1 MKANMKPNKN
11 MGRNKKEMVG
21 NGDVFFLYST
31 TKKYSTRIERTEHDK
46 NQVEN
51 CEDDIFTFH
60 IRFPDL
66 FGGFNGVMSSP
77 PPSLMEFMEAAPLS
91 LLRVPLS
98 LAKVDEKYVQN

>member
-1 MKANMKPNKN
+1 MFFFVLYYEKVFNKN
-11 MGRNKKEMVG
+11 
-21 NGDVFFLYST
+21 FS
-31 TKKYSTRIERTEHDK
+31 RTEHDK

-66 FGGFNGVMSSP
+66 FGGFNGVMSST
-77 PPSLMEFMEAAPLS
+77 PPSPMEFMEAPPLS